1 MANARYPNII
11 TCVDLFFCSLLP
23 FWFSPVLLQ
32 KYISTV
38 RTNDQLEI
46 LMAGDIGGGDG
57 GGGGG
62 GGDCGAVL
70 FNDIF
75 NNIEYHRDTTDRIP
89 HMFDERTS
97 VGHLLSSARSC
108 IIIII

>member
-11 TCVDLFFCSLLP
+11 TCVDLFFCSLIP
-23 FWFSPVLLQ
+23 FRFSPVLLQ

-46 LMAGDIGGGDG
+46 LMAGDI
-57 GGGGG
+57 GGG

-89 HMFDERTS
+89 HMVDERTS